1 MSNKTDRGF
10 NQLIGETIK
19 KIDTTAINIVTVETE
34 SGKQFEIDCDEQH
47 FSISILNCTD
57 VSKLRNKS

>member
-10 NQLIGETIK
+10 DQLIGETIK
-19 KIDTTAINIVTVETE
+19 KIDTTAINVVTIETE

-47 FSISILNCTD
+47 FTIGILNCT
-57 VSKLRNKS
+57 LIKSSNNS